1 MIGGFDGELHFRP
14 PAPDEWCIVEIVGLL
29 GDIESRYRGRFE
41 RIVSEDTPQVP
52 AIWPSPMPDPLPQL
66 SNVVAVF
73 EHERAKTVAFLETLA
88 LGAWQRGANHA
99 TLGSITLL
107 KQVQGLIDH
116 DEEHLKQILQ
126 TLMMLEVD
134 QRSE

>member
-1 MIGGFDGELHFRP
+1 
-14 PAPDEWCIVEIVGLL
+14 
-29 GDIESRYRGRFE
+29 
-41 RIVSEDTPQVP
+41 
-52 AIWPSPMPDPLPQL
+52 MPDPLPQL
-66 SNVVAVF
+66 SSAVAVF
-73 EHERAKTVAFLETLA
+73 EHERAMTVAFLETLA
-88 LGAWQRGANHA
+88 LGAWQRGAHLA
-99 TLGSITLL
+99 TLGSSTLL